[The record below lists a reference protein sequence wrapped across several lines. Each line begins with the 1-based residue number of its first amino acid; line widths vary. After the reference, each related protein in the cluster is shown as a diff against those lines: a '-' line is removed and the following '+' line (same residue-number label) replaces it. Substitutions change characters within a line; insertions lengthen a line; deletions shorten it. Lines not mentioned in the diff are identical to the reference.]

1 MTAQAMMRVK
11 FKQPKGFRTLGK
23 NVRKDVGDLITTR
36 ITMGVKDM
44 MRYIMETPVY
54 TGTTLVNFRWSTGS
68 PETAKRSAI
77 KDPALPGKT
86 STMAVGEE
94 PRRAANALRVQ
105 EEFAV
110 LLAEIQSN
118 PFQKFYLNNNVEH
131 FSDVEYGVY
140 AREGKED
147 RTPPGGMTRRGEV
160 AIEYALM
167 GVGKRV
173 S

>member
-11 FKQPKGFRTLGK
+11 FKRPTGFNRQGQLAKKQLAGF
-23 NVRKDVGDLITTR
+23 VTTR
-36 ITMGVKDM
+36 LVMGLKDM
-44 MRYIMETPVY
+44 QRYIMETPVY
-54 TGTTLVNFRWSTGS
+54 TGTTLVNFRWAVGS
-68 PETAKRSAI
+68 PETSKRAAI
-77 KDPALPGKT
+77 KEPALPGKT
-86 STMAVGEE
+86 STMEVGTE

-110 LLAEIQSN
+110 LLEAVKSN
-118 PFQKFYLNNNVEH
+118 PFQQFFLNNNVEH

-147 RTPPGGMTRRGEV
+147 RTPPGGMTRRGEI

-173 S
+173 A

>member
-11 FKQPKGFRTLGK
+11 FKRPRGF
-23 NVRKDVGDLITTR
+23 N
-36 ITMGVKDM
+36 TMGRTAVKELKGLVSIRLSQGLRDM
-44 MRYIMETPVY
+44 QRYIMETPVY
-54 TGTTLVNFRWSTGS
+54 TGNTLVNFRWAVGA
-68 PETAKRSAI
+68 PETAKRAAI
-77 KDPALPGKT
+77 KDPARPGKT
-86 STMAVGEE
+86 SAMGIGEE

-105 EEFAV
+105 EDFA
-110 LLAEIQSN
+110 LLHAEVMSN
-118 PFQKFYLNNNVEH
+118 PFQRFFLNNNVEH